1 MINYESTPKKIRK
14 IWNQTI
20 QNEDNADNLESGLVR
35 NLSFD
40 YNKNINKYIIYS
52 GTVSN
57 SDPIIYKITLKDFQ
71 SRLIPNI
78 KISLESTS
86 SSSVIDYYL
95 LEEKIEDEIGKK
107 IDCKIYIFYQG
118 AATITIDL
126 YIINPQD
133 HR

>member
-57 SDPIIYKITLKDFQ
+57 SDPIIYKVDLKKLQDKFYPNLKITL
-71 SRLIPNI
+71 
-78 KISLESTS
+78 ESNS
-86 SSSVIDYYL
+86 NNSIFEYYL
-95 LEEKIEDEIGKK
+95 LDKI
-107 IDCKIYIFYQG
+107 IYIFYKG
-118 AATITIDL
+118 IATIAINL

-133 HR
+133 YR